1 MPTHSTALDYVR
13 VEVAFSSDP
22 NTATPAFVDLTSR
35 ARLDRGI
42 DITRGRNDEFDTV
55 QAGRCSL
62 TFDNTDGALTPGLA
76 SSPYYPDVKPQNRI
90 RVTYRDP
97 AMSGN
102 LLPAEDASFEG
113 GTTGSWAFDTFWGFP
128 VGTLATY
135 EWADWLPAG
144 TKSMLITWPT
154 AAGGCWVK
162 TFFSGLV
169 IGRTYTASAY
179 VYVPTGSPDVKLD
192 EPFGVVQ
199 GAATAVK
206 NAWTRITA
214 TFVATAT
221 SHSTGPYVATATAGN
236 QCWIDG
242 IQIDEGSAPGT
253 FTTDPAPIVHR
264 FDGYVDE
271 WPVEWPTGGETE
283 ATSNVTALDL
293 QSRIGRM
300 RTLGSVIAETYAL
313 DSPIWH
319 FPLGESSESTSAGDI
334 RGTGSTLEIAQ
345 YGTGGE
351 LTFGAGTGPG
361 TDGSGAPSFAPVDTS
376 NGLYLQGSTATR
388 PNFAT
393 GQTLAATVNTS
404 TVGAAQTVARWSDD
418 WGTALAVGTDSTGR
432 ATATFADSWAPA
444 NNRTVTSASI
454 YADGRTHHIAATIQN
469 TAGTHTMR
477 LYVDGVERGSAGTW
491 SAGGASTYAFNLL
504 RVGGAYFP
512 RNLFTGTIS
521 HVAAFGT
528 ALSGATLL
536 EHSAANSDGFAGET
550 SDERI
555 ERVWSWLGMPAG
567 LLSLDAGSATMG
579 HIDSTDRNAWTYLQD
594 VATTE
599 GGALFV
605 SADGL
610 LTMHSRARTFGVATS
625 VDLAVDAA
633 VIDPSTR
640 LVHSTADVVNDITVT
655 RSGGAVARVV
665 DSASVAE
672 YGYISD
678 SLTVYSDNDGDA
690 FDRANWSL
698 GLRSTPTT
706 RLPELALD
714 ALSEPGTAAD
724 VRALDIGSRVQIT
737 GMPAQ
742 GAATFDLRV
751 QGYTER
757 IGAGGWSVTA
767 NTTPYLA
774 GTPLILDDA
783 TYGRLDE
790 GNRLAY

>member
-42 DITRGRNDEFDTV
+42 DITRGRSDEFDAV

-90 RVTYRDP
+90 RVTCRDP
-97 AMSGN
+97 AVAGN
-102 LLPAEDASFEG
+102 LLSAENASFVA
-113 GTTGSWAFDTFWGFP
+113 GTTGDWGVGYFGAPALVAIAAEGTVGARSMKVTF
-128 VGTLATY
+128 
-135 EWADWLPAG
+135 
-144 TKSMLITWPT
+144 PT
-154 AAGGCWVK
+154 AAGGCGPQIGV
-162 TFFSGLV
+162 SGMV
-169 IGRTYTASAY
+169 RGRTYTAQCR
-179 VYVPTGSPDVKLD
+179 VYVPAGVPGIRFGD
-192 EPFGVVQ
+192 PFGSTPQVDSTTT
-199 GAATAVK
+199 GAWETLHITWEYAGTTGTTFLVPRSLSAT
-206 NAWTRITA
+206 
-214 TFVATAT
+214 T
-221 SHSTGPYVATATAGN
+221 SGQQVWVDSVMV
-236 QCWIDG
+236 
-242 IQIDEGSAPGT
+242 DEGLTAAT
-253 FTTDPAPIVHR
+253 FTTTALPIAYR

-271 WPVEWPTGGETE
+271 WPLEWPGGGDSE
-283 ATSNVTALDL
+283 ATSTVTALDL
-293 QSRIGRM
+293 QSRLGRM
-300 RTLGSVIAETYAL
+300 RSLGSVIAETYAL
-313 DSPIWH
+313 SDPLWH
-319 FPLGESSESTSAGDI
+319 FPLSEPGDSTSAGDLM
-334 RGTGSTLEIAQ
+334 GTGRTLTPLQ
-345 YGTGGE
+345 LGTGGE
-351 LTFGAGTGPG
+351 LTFASGTGPG
-361 TDGSGAPSFAPVDTS
+361 TDGSGAPQFAPADSS
-376 NGLYLQGSTATR
+376 NGLVLVGDVVPRANLS
-388 PNFAT
+388 T
-393 GQTLAATVNTS
+393 GQTLEVTFLSS
-404 TVGAAQTVARWSDD
+404 TLAAQCIAQWSDSY
-418 WGTALAVGTDSTGR
+418 GILIRLSLDSTGH
-432 ATATFADSWAPA
+432 AVASYVNPWDASQ
-444 NNRTVTSASI
+444 NRTVTSSQVF
-454 YADGRTHHIAATIQN
+454 ADGRTHTGAVSLELA
-469 TAGTHTMR
+469 AGTYTLR
-477 LYVDGVERGSAGTW
+477 LWVDGVERGTAATV
-491 SAGGASTYAFNLL
+491 STTATLIFALTEL

-536 EHSAANSDGFAGET
+536 EHHAANSDGFAGET

-567 LLSLDAGSATMG
+567 LLSLDAGVATMG
-579 HIDSTDRNAWTYLQD
+579 HIDPTGRDSWTYLQD

-599 GGALFV
+599 GGILFV
-605 SADGL
+605 SSDGL
-610 LTMHSRARTFGVATS
+610 LTLHSRTRSFDVGAAADVTVS
-625 VDLAVDAA
+625 AA

-640 LVHSTADVVNDITVT
+640 LVHSMADVVNDITVT

-665 DSASVAE
+665 DEDSVAQ

-678 SLTVYSDNDGDA
+678 SLTVYSDNDADA

-757 IGAGGWSVTA
+757 IGAGGWSLLA
-767 NTTPYLA
+767 NTTPYLPVV
-774 GTPLILDDA
+774 PLILDDA
-783 TYGRLDE
+783 THGLLDT
-790 GNRLAY
+790 NRLAY

>member
-42 DITRGRNDEFDTV
+42 DITRGRSDEFDAV

-76 SSPYYPDVKPQNRI
+76 SSPYYPNVKPQNRI

-97 AMSGN
+97 AVAGN

-113 GTTGSWAFDTFWGFP
+113 GTVGSWAFDTFWGFP
-128 VGTLATY
+128 VGTRTNSAVRA
-135 EWADWLPAG
+135 WSG
-144 TKSMLITWPT
+144 TKSLLITWPT
-154 AAGGCWVK
+154 TAGGSWVK
-162 TFFSGLV
+162 TFFYGLV

-179 VYVPTGSPDVKLD
+179 VYVPAGSPDVRFD

-199 GAATAVK
+199 GPYTAVK

-214 TFVATAT
+214 TFVATST
-221 SHSTGPYVATATAGN
+221 FHSTGPYVATATAGN

-242 IQIDEGSAPGT
+242 IQVDEGSTAGT
-253 FTTDPAPIVHR
+253 FTTAAPPIVHR

-271 WPVEWPTGGETE
+271 WPLEWPTGGETE

-491 SAGGASTYAFNLL
+491 SAGGAFTYAFNLL

-640 LVHSTADVVNDITVT
+640 LVHSMADVANDITVT

>member
-1 MPTHSTALDYVR
+1 MPTHDTALNHVR

-55 QAGRCSL
+55 QPGRCSL

-236 QCWIDG
+236 QCWVDS
-242 IQIDEGSAPGT
+242 IQIDEGATAGT
-253 FTTDPAPIVHR
+253 FTTSAPPIVYR

-271 WPVEWPTGGETE
+271 WPIEWPGGGDNDSRS
-283 ATSNVTALDL
+283 AIRAFDL
-293 QSRIGRM
+293 QSRLSRS
-300 RTLGSVIAETYAL
+300 RRLESVIAETYAL
-313 DSPIWH
+313 DGAGWH
-319 FPLGESSESTSAGDI
+319 FPLGEGDGSTSAGD
-334 RGTGSTLEIAQ
+334 RAGAGSTLAVAQ
-345 YGTGGE
+345 YGTAGE
-351 LTFGAGTGPG
+351 LTFGSGTGPG
-361 TDGSGAPSFAPVDTS
+361 TDGTAAPTFTPVDRY
-376 NGLYLQGSTATR
+376 NGLYLSGSTLAQDAFS
-388 PNFAT
+388 P
-393 GQTLAATVNTS
+393 GLTLAACALTS
-404 TVGAAQTVARWSDD
+404 TLSVQRVASWLDVWGAGLILQTDATGHAVARWVNPWVPSSDR
-418 WGTALAVGTDSTGR
+418 S
-432 ATATFADSWAPA
+432 
-444 NNRTVTSASI
+444 VTSAGT
-454 YADGRTHHIAATIQN
+454 YADGRTHTLHATVLDDA
-469 TAGTHTMR
+469 AGTATLR
-477 LYVDGVERGSAGTW
+477 LFVDGVERGTAATFPTNAAW
-491 SAGGASTYAFNLL
+491 SFLPQLT
-504 RVGGAYFP
+504 RVEVGGSGIGDM
-512 RNLFTGTIS
+512 FTGTIS
-521 HVAAFGT
+521 HVAGFGA
-528 ALSGATLL
+528 ALTTEIADHHEAATG
-536 EHSAANSDGFAGET
+536 GFAGER

-555 ERVWSWLGMPAG
+555 ERIASWLDLPADLLDLDVG
-567 LLSLDAGSATMG
+567 LSTVGHSDPTGKTAWQAMQECADAEA
-579 HIDSTDRNAWTYLQD
+579 
-594 VATTE
+594 
-599 GGALFV
+599 GALFIGTTGAV
-605 SADGL
+605 AF
-610 LTMHSRARTFGVATS
+610 HSRARSYDVAATVDVSVSAGVIGPDVRLSSGIAGVA
-625 VDLAVDAA
+625 
-633 VIDPSTR
+633 
-640 LVHSTADVVNDITVT
+640 NDITVT
-655 RSGGAVARVV
+655 RSGGATVRAVDA
-665 DSASVAE
+665 DSASTYGLLGESLDIISHTDADAMGRAE
-672 YGYISD
+672 WE
-678 SLTVYSDNDGDA
+678 LA
-690 FDRANWSL
+690 M
-698 GLRSTPTT
+698 RSTPLV
-706 RLPELALD
+706 RLPELFLD
-714 ALSEPGTAAD
+714 GLTEPGSSED
-724 VRALDIGSRVQIT
+724 VRRLDIGSRVEVT
-737 GMPAQ
+737 GLPAQ
-742 GAATFDLRV
+742 APESAADLRV

-757 IGAGGWSVTA
+757 IGAGGWSLLA
-767 NTTPYLA
+767 NTTPYLPVV
-774 GTPLILDDA
+774 PLILDDA
-783 TYGRLDE
+783 THGLLDT
-790 GNRLAY
+790 NRLAY

>member
-22 NTATPAFVDLTSR
+22 YTATPAFVDLTSR

-55 QAGRCSL
+55 QPGRCTL
-62 TFDNTDGALTPGLA
+62 TFDSTDGALTPGLA
-76 SSPYYPDVKPQNRI
+76 SSPYYPNVKPQNRI

-97 AMSGN
+97 AVAGN
-102 LLPAEDASFEG
+102 LLAAESASFEG
-113 GTTGSWAFDTFWGFP
+113 GTTGGWASSAG
-128 VGTLATY
+128 VTLANTATQA
-135 EWADWLPAG
+135 WAG
-144 TKSMLITWPT
+144 TKSLSVAWTGSLK
-154 AAGGCWVK
+154 AAWIPL
-162 TFFSGLV
+162 TSLV
-169 IGRTYTASAY
+169 IGRTYTWSAY
-179 VYVPTGSPDVKLD
+179 VYVGGVSGSSVGI
-192 EPFGVVQ
+192 GVV
-199 GAATAVK
+199 GIGTSGTRSSWN
-206 NAWTRITA
+206 NAWGRLSY
-214 TFVATAT
+214 TFVATGPT
-221 SHSTGPYVATATAGN
+221 HFLEVSIIGSTTRTDYV
-236 QCWIDG
+236 DG
-242 IQIDEGSAPGT
+242 AMLDEGSTLST
-253 FTTDPAPIVHR
+253 FTTTASPIVYR

-271 WPVEWPTGGETE
+271 WPVEWPGGGDSE
-283 ATSNVTALDL
+283 ATSTVTALDL
-293 QSRIGRM
+293 QSRLGRM
-300 RTLGSVIAETYAL
+300 RSLGSVIAETYAL
-313 DSPIWH
+313 SDPLWH
-319 FPLGESSESTSAGDI
+319 FPLSEPGDSTSAGDLM
-334 RGTGSTLEIAQ
+334 GTGRTLTPLQ
-345 YGTGGE
+345 LGTGGE
-351 LTFGAGTGPG
+351 LTFASGTGPG
-361 TDGSGAPSFAPVDTS
+361 TDGSGAPQFAPADSS
-376 NGLYLQGSTATR
+376 NGLVLVGDVVPRANLS
-388 PNFAT
+388 T
-393 GQTLAATVNTS
+393 GQTLEVTFLSS
-404 TVGAAQTVARWSDD
+404 TLAAQCIAQWSDSY
-418 WGTALAVGTDSTGR
+418 GILIRLSLDSTGH
-432 ATATFADSWAPA
+432 AVASYVNPWDASQ
-444 NNRTVTSASI
+444 NRTVTSSQVF
-454 YADGRTHHIAATIQN
+454 ADGRTHTGAVSLELA
-469 TAGTHTMR
+469 AGTYTLR
-477 LYVDGVERGSAGTW
+477 LWVDGVERGTAATV
-491 SAGGASTYAFNLL
+491 STTATLIFALTEL

-536 EHSAANSDGFAGET
+536 EHHAANSDGFAGET

-567 LLSLDAGSATMG
+567 LLSLDAGVATMG
-579 HIDSTDRNAWTYLQD
+579 HIDPTGRDSWTYLQD

-599 GGALFV
+599 GGILFV
-605 SADGL
+605 SSDGL
-610 LTMHSRARTFGVATS
+610 LTLHSRTRSFDVGAAADVTVS
-625 VDLAVDAA
+625 AA

-640 LVHSTADVVNDITVT
+640 LVHSMADVVNDITVT

-665 DSASVAE
+665 DEDSVAQ

-678 SLTVYSDNDGDA
+678 SLTVYSDNDADA

-767 NTTPYLA
+767 STTPYLA

>member
-42 DITRGRNDEFDTV
+42 DITRGRSDEFDAV

-90 RVTYRDP
+90 RVTCRDP
-97 AMSGN
+97 AVAGN
-102 LLPAEDASFEG
+102 LLSAESASFEG
-113 GTTGSWAFDTFWGFP
+113 GTTGGWASSAG
-128 VGTLATY
+128 VTLANTATQA
-135 EWADWLPAG
+135 WTG
-144 TKSMLITWPT
+144 TKSLSVAWTGSLKVAWIPLT
-154 AAGGCWVK
+154 
-162 TFFSGLV
+162 SLV
-169 IGRTYTASAY
+169 IGRTYTWSAY
-179 VYVPTGSPDVKLD
+179 VYVGGVSGSSV
-192 EPFGVVQ
+192 GVGVAGIGTSAVRTSWNNTWGRLSYTFTASSSAHFLEVSII
-199 GAATAVK
+199 GAT
-206 NAWTRITA
+206 TRTD
-214 TFVATAT
+214 
-221 SHSTGPYVATATAGN
+221 YV
-236 QCWIDG
+236 DG
-242 IQIDEGSAPGT
+242 AMLDEGSTAAA
-253 FTTDPAPIVHR
+253 FTTSPPPISYR

-271 WPVEWPTGGETE
+271 WPLEWPGGGDSE
-283 ATSNVTALDL
+283 ATSTVTALDL
-293 QSRIGRM
+293 QSRVGRM
-300 RTLGSVIAETYAL
+300 RTFGSVIAETYAL
-313 DSPIWH
+313 SDPLWH
-319 FPLGESSESTSAGDI
+319 FPLSEPGDSTSAGDLM
-334 RGTGSTLEIAQ
+334 GTGRTLSPLQ
-345 YGTGGE
+345 LGDLGGE
-351 LTFGAGTGPG
+351 LTFGSGTGPG
-361 TDGSGAPSFAPVDTS
+361 TDGSGAPQFAPADSS
-376 NGLYLQGSTATR
+376 NGFVLVGDVVPRANLS
-388 PNFAT
+388 T
-393 GQTLAATVNTS
+393 GQTLAATFLSS
-404 TVGAAQTVARWSDD
+404 TLATQCIAQWSDPY
-418 WGTALAVGTDSTGR
+418 GVLIRLSLDSTGHAVASFVDPWDSSRNR
-432 ATATFADSWAPA
+432 A
-444 NNRTVTSASI
+444 VTSSQVF
-454 YADGRTHHIAATIQN
+454 ADGRTHTGAVSLSLS
-469 TAGTHTMR
+469 AGTYTLR
-477 LYVDGVERGSAGTW
+477 LWVDGVERGTAATVTT
-491 SAGGASTYAFNLL
+491 GAVLAVALTEL
-504 RVGGAYFP
+504 RVGGAEYP
-512 RNLFTGTIS
+512 RNLFTGTIC
-521 HVAAFGT
+521 HVAGFTT
-528 ALSGATLL
+528 ALAGATLL
-536 EHSAANSDGFAGET
+536 EHHAANSDGFAGET

-555 ERVWSWLGMPAG
+555 ERVWSWLGMPAE
-567 LLSLDAGSATMG
+567 LLDLDAGAATMG
-579 HIDSTDRNAWTYLQD
+579 HIDPTGRDSWTYLQD

-599 GGALFV
+599 GGILFV
-605 SADGL
+605 SSDGL
-610 LTMHSRARTFGVATS
+610 LTLHSRTRSFDVGATADVTVS
-625 VDLAVDAA
+625 AA

-640 LVHSTADVVNDITVT
+640 LVHSMADVVNDITVT